1 MLFLQGCAWSKTD
14 KALWGIYTTSLVIET
29 MQTRE
34 ILRNDEYE
42 ELNPII
48 KDMSPDE
55 AMLTIALA
63 YAGMYLFIDKILPEY
78 RTEIIMFLG
87 IISIACVTNNFS
99 IGVRF

>member
-1 MLFLQGCAWSKTD
+1 
-14 KALWGIYTTSLVIET
+14 

-34 ILRNDEYE
+34 ILSNDEYK

-48 KDMSPDE
+48 RNMSPDE
-55 AMLTIALA
+55 ATVAIALT
-63 YAGMYLFIDKILPEY
+63 YGGMYLLVDKILPEY

-87 IISIACVTNNFS
+87 IISIACVTSNFS

>member
-1 MLFLQGCAWSKTD
+1 
-14 KALWGIYTTSLVIET
+14 VVET
-29 MQTRE
+29 IQTRE
-34 ILRNDEYE
+34 ILSNDEYK

-48 KDMSPDE
+48 KNMSPDE
-55 AMLTIALA
+55 ATAAIALT
-63 YAGMYLFIDKILPEY
+63 YGGMYLLVDKILPEY